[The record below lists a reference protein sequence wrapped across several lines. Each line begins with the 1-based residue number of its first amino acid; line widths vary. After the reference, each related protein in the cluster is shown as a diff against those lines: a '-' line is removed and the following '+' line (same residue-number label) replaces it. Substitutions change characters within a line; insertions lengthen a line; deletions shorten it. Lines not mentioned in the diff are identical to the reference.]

1 MLPLSSYTHSCDFM
15 TIVASHDHQNYN
27 STNPVFSPFQNCN
40 TVLPLQS
47 YLQCFSTPKQIRLP
61 FNGNYQKYLFCS
73 PVVSKEPM
81 YILRSQSTEAGGEST
96 HPYLCRAYCFPE
108 IGWKLAL
115 PTKHFQFFLT
125 GHQKCHRWKD
135 NY

>member
-40 TVLPLQS
+40 PVLPLQS

-61 FNGNYQKYLFCS
+61 FNDNYQKYLFCS

-96 HPYLCRAYCFPE
+96 HPYLCRAYLFSRNRLKSDITNQTFP
-108 IGWKLAL
+108 I
-115 PTKHFQFFLT
+115 FLDRPS
-125 GHQKCHRWKD
+125 KMS
-135 NY
+135 